1 MFRHES
7 GCVRKFLRTKTS
19 RIVGPFASPHAILSF
34 MAKYSDQ
41 LDAMFTALAD
51 PTRRTVIHRLGHGS
65 ASVGELAE
73 PLSISLP
80 SFMKHVRALES
91 CGLIRTSKSGR
102 VRTCVLNRDRLKLLN
117 DWLAEQRLIWEAS
130 TDRLE
135 QFVTDGAAAGAD
147 ADGRR

>member
-1 MFRHES
+1 
-7 GCVRKFLRTKTS
+7 
-19 RIVGPFASPHAILSF
+19 

-41 LDAMFTALAD
+41 LDSMFTALAD
-51 PTRRTVIHRLGHGS
+51 PTRRHVIRHLGRGP

-91 CGLIRTSKSGR
+91 CGLIRTRKTGR
-102 VRTCVLNRDRLKLLN
+102 VRTCVLNRDRLTLV
-117 DWLAEQRLIWEAS
+117 DHWLEEQRRIWEAS

-135 QFVTDGAAAGAD
+135 QFVTRGAD
-147 ADGRR
+147 DGVEANSEVHSKEQS